1 MKYPEE
7 LVKPIRDEVVRMG
20 FTEARRPED
29 VQREIGADSRTVL
42 VFVNSVCGC
51 SAGIARPGLAKA
63 LSQGAKPDKLL
74 TTFAGVD
81 TDATDYVRSL
91 FPQYPPS
98 SPQAALFKD
107 GKVVAVIQ
115 RHQIE
120 GSTAD
125 RVAAL
130 FNTIFDQHC
139 AAVR

>member
-1 MKYPEE
+1 VKYPEE
-7 LVKPIRDEVVRMG
+7 MVKPFRDEVARMG
-20 FTEARRPED
+20 FAEARTPED
-29 VQREIGADSRTVL
+29 VQRAIGADSRTVL

-51 SAGIARPGLAKA
+51 AAGIARPGLAKA
-63 LSQGAKPDKLL
+63 LTQGARPDKLL

>member
-7 LVKPIRDEVVRMG
+7 MVSPIREEVVRMG
-20 FTEARRPED
+20 FSEARTPQE
-29 VQREIGADSRTVL
+29 VQREIEGGSRTVL
-42 VFVNSVCGC
+42 VFVNSICGC

-63 LSQGAKPDKLL
+63 LGQGVRPDKLL

-81 TDATDYVRSL
+81 TEATSYVRSL

-120 GSTAD
+120 GSTAE

-130 FNTIFDQHC
+130 FNAIFDQHC
-139 AAVR
+139 AVAR

>member
-20 FTEARRPED
+20 FTEARSPED

-63 LSQGAKPDKLL
+63 LSQGTKPDKLL

>member
-7 LVKPIRDEVVRMG
+7 MVSPIREEVARLG
-20 FTEARRPED
+20 FSEARTPED
-29 VQREIGADSRTVL
+29 VQRELKGDARTVL
-42 VFVNSVCGC
+42 VFVNSICGC

-63 LSQGAKPDKLL
+63 LSQGAKPDRLV

-81 TDATDYVRSL
+81 TEATAYVRSL

-120 GSTAD
+120 GSSAE

-130 FNTIFDQHC
+130 FNSIFDQHC
-139 AAVR
+139 AALR

>member
-7 LVKPIRDEVVRMG
+7 MVKPIREEVTRMG
-20 FTEARRPED
+20 FSEARTPQE

-63 LSQGAKPDKLL
+63 LSQGARPDKLL

>member
-20 FTEARRPED
+20 FTEARSPED

-63 LSQGAKPDKLL
+63 LSQGARPDKLL

>member
-7 LVKPIRDEVVRMG
+7 LVAPIRQEVVRMG
-20 FTEARRPED
+20 FSEARTPDD
-29 VQREIGADSRTVL
+29 VKKALAGDAKTVL

-63 LSQGAKPDKLL
+63 LSHGVKPDRLV

-81 TDATDYVRSL
+81 TEATSYVRGL
-91 FPQYPPS
+91 FPDYPPS
-98 SPQAALFKD
+98 SPQAVLLKD
-107 GKVVAVIQ
+107 GEVVAVIQ

-130 FNTIFDQHC
+130 FTNAFDQYC

>member
-7 LVKPIRDEVVRMG
+7 MVSPIREEVVRMG
-20 FTEARRPED
+20 FSEARTP
-29 VQREIGADSRTVL
+29 QEIQKEIEGGGRTVL

-63 LSQGAKPDKLL
+63 LTQGARPDKLL

-81 TDATDYVRSL
+81 TEATSYVRSL

-120 GSTAD
+120 GSSPE

-130 FNTIFDQHC
+130 FNAIFDQHC
-139 AAVR
+139 AVAR